1 MATNQWDLIYGKI
14 SIDKA
19 DQNIQQNYFGGFHG
33 KGKAGQRTQS
43 RIASLNHSSGLW
55 GIGAFPHCLAPD
67 PWMT

>member
-1 MATNQWDLIYGKI
+1 MGVGQGELGHSLHW
-14 SIDKA
+14 
-19 DQNIQQNYFGGFHG
+19 GFHG

-43 RIASLNHSSGLW
+43 RIVSLNHSSGLW